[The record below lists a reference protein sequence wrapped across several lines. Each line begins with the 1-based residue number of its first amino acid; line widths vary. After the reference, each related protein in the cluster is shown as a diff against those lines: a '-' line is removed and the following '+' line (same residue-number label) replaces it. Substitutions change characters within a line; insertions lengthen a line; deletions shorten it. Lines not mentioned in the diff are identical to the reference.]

1 MSISEFLLEKS
12 AVIFKTRLSLKEEA
26 KCPLIHDSAKMQL
39 GVGGWGRVVTSPVDC
54 RDRYSA
60 SISKAPSTSYGRNTR
75 PLRCH

>member
-39 GVGGWGRVVTSPVDC
+39 GGGGGGRPFPFNFVLLLQD
-54 RDRYSA
+54 
-60 SISKAPSTSYGRNTR
+60 
-75 PLRCH
+75 